1 MGFLDLSDER
11 LTYFIGNLSVC
22 GSLWPGSYIISGYTE
37 LYSNARVGLPVGT
50 RFKTG
55 AVLYLASRFN
65 PRSQVAGCGAAPDLC
80 LFGLSP
86 NRRGGVAVTPSADPG
101 RNLRI
106 KAFFDVV

>member
-1 MGFLDLSDER
+1 MGFFNLSDEW

-55 AVLYLASRFN
+55 AVL
-65 PRSQVAGCGAAPDLC
+65 
-80 LFGLSP
+80 LSF
-86 NRRGGVAVTPSADPG
+86 A
-101 RNLRI
+101 I
-106 KAFFDVV
+106 

>member
-1 MGFLDLSDER
+1 MRVWAFPSARDLK
-11 LTYFIGNLSVC
+11 
-22 GSLWPGSYIISGYTE
+22 
-37 LYSNARVGLPVGT
+37 PV
-50 RFKTG
+50 RY
-55 AVLYLASRFN
+55 YLASRFN

-106 KAFFDVV
+106 KEFFDVV